1 MNAMKKA
8 LLETK
13 LNRAFKNQSLLLE
26 DDSANDTSTVGG
38 EFAQLI
44 LPLIKKIYPDSLVAE
59 IADIQPLSAPMA
71 KVGALYS
78 LYTGSDNS
86 ALTNTHVYNSF
97 VVSTPTAGVTVN
109 DEWTGY
115 GSTYTVRYLEEVITH
130 NSLSTYYNILL
141 SMETGSHVPVASD
154 TFTDTTNLTSYTI
167 TYGDW
172 NRAAINKIFRGYTG
186 APYGD
191 GTNFVGIPYLTDS
204 NSSVKYMGFETRT
217 IDAVTGARKIK
228 SKFSRE
234 QLQDILHIY
243 KEHGVA
249 LAAESMASEIRQEID
264 KEVISYMKFISQL
277 TTSATVNLSASLSA
291 VNGDLQGITND
302 LIVNIYLAAERIV
315 RDTKRNR
322 SIFIMA
328 DPITTSFLQLNAFHT
343 QAEFNQNNPYL
354 VGHLGI
360 YPLYCDLY
368 ADVNEHYVMV
378 GYLGSNNNDGDSG
391 IIYCPYTTTLHV
403 APDPTYFT
411 ENMLFLQRYAMIRHP
426 QDLGN
431 VLPSD
436 PWNTANAS
444 NSDFFKMFLVNF
456 GTSALVNFSDI
467 SIPVFQ

>member
-1 MNAMKKA
+1 MNKIKQA
-8 LLETK
+8 LIETR
-13 LNRAFKNQSLLLE
+13 LNRAFKDQCLLLE

-44 LPLIKKIYPDSLVAE
+44 LPLIKKIYPDSFVAE

-78 LYTGSDNS
+78 LYTGYDNS
-86 ALTNTHVYNSF
+86 ALENTHMYNSF
-97 VVSTPTAGVTVN
+97 LVTTTTGGFALN
-109 DEWTGY
+109 DVWTGY
-115 GSTYTVRYLEEVITH
+115 GATYTVRYYEQFKASNGV
-130 NSLSTYYNILL
+130 TYYKILL
-141 SMETGSHVPVASD
+141 SMETGAHVPTKGDVFD
-154 TFTDTTNLTSYTI
+154 DTTNSTNYTI
-167 TYGDW
+167 TYGTW

-191 GTNFVGIPYLTDS
+191 NGAFVGIPYLTDS
-204 NSSVKYMGFETRT
+204 NTSDRFLGFETRT
-217 IDAVTGARKIK
+217 INATTGARKIK
-228 SKFSRE
+228 SRFSRE

-243 KEHGVA
+243 KEQGVA

-264 KEVISYMKFISQL
+264 KEVISYMKFISEI
-277 TTSATVNLSASLSA
+277 TTSVPLNLQVSSGIINGSLQD
-291 VNGDLQGITND
+291 VTND
-302 LIVNIYLAAERIV
+302 LIANIYLAAEQIV

-328 DPITTSFLQLNAFHT
+328 DPITVSFLQINAFHT
-343 QAEFNQNNPYL
+343 QAQFNQNNPYL

-368 ADVNEHYVMV
+368 ADVNEHYIMV

-431 VLPSD
+431 VNPDD
-436 PWNTANAS
+436 PWNLENAG
-444 NSDFFKMFLVNF
+444 NSDFFKMFIVDF
-456 GTSALVNFSDI
+456 GTTALVNFANT
-467 SIPVFQ
+467 SIPMFE

>member
-8 LLETK
+8 LLETR

-44 LPLIKKIYPDSLVAE
+44 LPLVKKIYPDSLIAE

-78 LYTGSDNS
+78 LYTGDDNS
-86 ALTNTHVYNSF
+86 ALTNTHVFNSF
-97 VVSTPTAGVTVN
+97 VVSTPTAGVAVN
-109 DEWTGY
+109 DVWTGY
-115 GSTYTVRYLEEVITH
+115 GATYTVRYVEEVITH
-130 NSLSTYYNILL
+130 NTLSTYYNILL
-141 SMETGSHVPVASD
+141 SMETGAHVPAAADV
-154 TFTDTTNLTSYTI
+154 FTDTTNMTSYTI
-167 TYGDW
+167 TYGNW

-204 NSSVKYMGFETRT
+204 NTTDKYLGFETRT
-217 IDAVTGARKIK
+217 INATTGARKIK
-228 SKFSRE
+228 SRFSRE
-234 QLQDILHIY
+234 QLQDILHVY

-264 KEVISYMKFISQL
+264 KEFISYIKFISQIV
-277 TTSATVNLSASLSA
+277 TSVPINLSLSVGIVNSSLNS
-291 VNGDLQGITND
+291 GTDD

-322 SIFIMA
+322 SVFIMA

-343 QAEFNQNNPYL
+343 QAQFNQNNPYL

-368 ADVNEHYVMV
+368 ADVNEHYIIV

-431 VLPSD
+431 LVPDD
-436 PWNTANAS
+436 PWNSTNAG
-444 NSDFFKMFLVNF
+444 NSDFFKMFLVDF
-456 GTSALVNFSDI
+456 GTNVLVNFSDK
-467 SIPVFQ
+467 SIPLFQ

>member
-1 MNAMKKA
+1 MNAMKQA
-8 LLETK
+8 LLETR

-78 LYTGSDNS
+78 LYTGNDNS
-86 ALTNTHVYNSF
+86 ALTNTHVFNSF
-97 VVSTPTAGVTVN
+97 VVSTPTAGVSVD

-115 GSTYTVRYLEEVITH
+115 GATYTVRYVEEVVTH

-141 SMETGSHVPVASD
+141 SMETGSHVPTASD
-154 TFTDTTNLTSYTI
+154 VFTDTTNMTSYTI
-167 TYGDW
+167 TYGSW

-204 NSSVKYMGFETRT
+204 NVNDKFMGFEIRT
-217 IDAVTGARKIK
+217 INATTGARKIK
-228 SKFSRE
+228 SRFSRE

-243 KEHGVA
+243 KEHGVV
-249 LAAESMASEIRQEID
+249 LAAESLASEIRQEID
-264 KEVISYMKFISQL
+264 KELISYMKFISEI
-277 TTSATVNLSASLSA
+277 TTNVTLNLELSKGIINGSLQD
-291 VNGDLQGITND
+291 VTND
-302 LIVNIYLAAERIV
+302 LIFNIYLAAEQIV

-328 DPITTSFLQLNAFHT
+328 DPITTSFLQINAFHT
-343 QAEFNQNNPYL
+343 QAQFNQNNPYL
-354 VGHLGI
+354 IGHLGI

-368 ADVNEHYVMV
+368 ADVNEHYIMV

-411 ENMLFLQRYAMIRHP
+411 ENMLFMQRYAMIRHP

-431 VLPSD
+431 LNPDD
-436 PWNTANAS
+436 PWNTVNAG
-444 NSDFFKMFLVNF
+444 NSDFFKMFLVDF
-456 GTSALVNFSDI
+456 GTSALVNFSNT
-467 SIPVFQ
+467 SIPLFQ